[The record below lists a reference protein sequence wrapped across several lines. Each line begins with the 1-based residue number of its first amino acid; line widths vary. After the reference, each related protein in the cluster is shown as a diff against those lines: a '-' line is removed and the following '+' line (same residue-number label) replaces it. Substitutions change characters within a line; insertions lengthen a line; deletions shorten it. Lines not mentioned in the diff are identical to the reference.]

1 MKHSLSTPDGE
12 GPPRTNGNSGNR
24 SSNSTNHQSS
34 NAPSVSQP
42 ETNLGPL
49 AQELR
54 NASEQLSS
62 IQDAIRG
69 ITTSCIQHAD
79 DITRIPEVQE
89 RYENLKKEV
98 EDKDIVIADQKT
110 TIDVLNRRASEKEDA
125 AAANVQANI
134 ADREMLEQEREELDQ
149 KKRAAAKALEKTK
162 SELKDEATKSLS
174 RRAAEQDKKF
184 MDQMEA
190 VEIDYEKRKRDQ
202 VEELGNL
209 NAKTKKD
216 LETIGGLNQQIDEL
230 RRQLKDEAGKC
241 EDANKLKE
249 GYKQDIKKL
258 AGNLEGLRKEFSL
271 NSKPLEY

>member
-1 MKHSLSTPDGE
+1 MAEPD
-12 GPPRTNGNSGNR
+12 
-24 SSNSTNHQSS
+24 
-34 NAPSVSQP
+34 
-42 ETNLGPL
+42 TNLGPL

-54 NASEQLSS
+54 GASEQLSN
-62 IQDAIRG
+62 IQKAIRA
-69 ITTSCIQHAD
+69 ITASCIQHAD
-79 DITRIPEVQE
+79 DITRIPEVQK
-89 RYENLKKEV
+89 RYENLRKEV
-98 EDKDIVIADQKT
+98 EDKDMMIADQKT

-125 AAANVQANI
+125 AAADVKANI
-134 ADREMLEQEREELDQ
+134 AEREMLEQEREELDQ
-149 KKRAAAKALEKTK
+149 TKRAAAKALEKKK

-184 MDQMEA
+184 MDQTKA
-190 VEIDYEKRKRDQ
+190 LEIDYEKQKRDQ

-209 NAKTKKD
+209 KAKTKKD

-249 GYKQDIKKL
+249 GYKQDIKEL